1 MFNRR
6 EQLALLF
13 LFGALLA
20 GSGLAVVDYYRPSSL
35 EEFEV
40 VPRAIPVPQPVAL
53 SSGVSGRVRLNE
65 ATPEQLRKLPLIGPK
80 MAVRI
85 FQYRLQHGPFES
97 LEQLRRVRGIG
108 PRILEKLR
116 PLVALD

>member
-6 EQLALLF
+6 EHMALLF
-13 LFGALLA
+13 LLGALLA
-20 GSGLAVVDYYRPSSL
+20 GTGLAVVDHYRPSSL

-40 VPRAIPVPQPVAL
+40 IPQVIPVPQPVAVIP
-53 SSGVSGRVRLNE
+53 GASGRVRLN
-65 ATPEQLRKLPLIGPK
+65 AAIPEQLRQLPLIGPK

-85 FQYRLQHGPFES
+85 FQYRQQHGSFKS
-97 LEQLRRVRGIG
+97 LDELRQVRGIG
-108 PRILEKLR
+108 PRVLEKLR

>member
-6 EQLALLF
+6 EQVALLF
-13 LFGALLA
+13 LLGALLA
-20 GSGLAVVDYYRPSSL
+20 GSGLAVVDHYRPSSL

-40 VPRAIPVPQPVAL
+40 IPQAIPVPQPVAITP
-53 SSGVSGRVRLNE
+53 GASGRIRLNE
-65 ATPEQLRKLPLIGPK
+65 ATPEQLRQLPLIGPK

-85 FQYRLQHGPFES
+85 FQYRQQHGPFES
-97 LEQLRRVRGIG
+97 LAQLRQVRGIG
-108 PRILEKLR
+108 PRVLEKLR